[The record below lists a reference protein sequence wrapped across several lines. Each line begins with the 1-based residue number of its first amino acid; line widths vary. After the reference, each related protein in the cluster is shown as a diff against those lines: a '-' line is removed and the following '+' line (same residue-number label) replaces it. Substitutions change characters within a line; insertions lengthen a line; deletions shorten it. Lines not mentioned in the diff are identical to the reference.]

1 MEKDFAGVERRLQQL
16 LSMNCDNAS
25 MTKFLREK
33 LNLSRSS
40 LRDFAFNM
48 IRRHQKGSLMA
59 VRGVELLWNLSV
71 DDNFI
76 AQYTFAA
83 GDGSLFQNLEA
94 AIRQLRLDGYKNVGG
109 WLNLDE
115 FELIS
120 AIICCQTDKLAA
132 LSQSVRGED
141 LQQRRNNYQRKN
153 APAINNMPLFWN
165 FDLITCAQALQSSC
179 AANLILA
186 QSLAGNGDMDGALEQ
201 LSQIINNEKSSAA
214 IQNIAYKLYY
224 GEYFRRVG
232 ILKYNY
238 LGCDNLLLAVDY
250 ASIYWRKADIETILA
265 DFKKLTEF
273 YRLQGKLN
281 SQNNSG
287 GVLHNMVGANNL
299 DLEFF
304 KVYLAAKPDMNMK
317 NFSQQ
322 TPLEASVRN
331 KNFVV
336 AELLMNSG
344 ADLNATDAEGKNI
357 LFGLI
362 FYKATPDCVANF
374 IKHGANVNSVNK
386 YGQNVLFSAIESKNY
401 PMVDLLVEQGAD
413 VNQISNERGTPL
425 CCALNI
431 PEYPLEE
438 IKKLL
443 LAGADPNLYSP
454 RGLAPLALSI
464 NWSLTSS
471 RFCLTIIFSVPY

>member
-1 MEKDFAGVERRLQQL
+1 MNMIKGAWGLCLLLVFISNEMRSEFVPTEFISRRSVRSEQNDSSNSQKEARPNYFTPALVVGDMLSEQVYAHIGGMTALQQSKELTELMWGELKTFYPELQREKCETFLQMLADPTLTPVSPVMLSDIKQLDMFIAIWNKHFSDSSGFSFRQQDFVTPPGAVPLFKLMVSMDGNFFDRTQLPVLISEVIAKYGENPVVLNRLIELLTTRISENDQKKIVESKVTPPWLIGLLENEKLFVNLEANDLSKRSGDFAKIKDNLAKNFPAGEKLYLPLLQKMRIAKLEKDFAGVERRLQQL

-186 QSLAGNGDMDGALEQ
+186 QSLAGNGDM
-201 LSQIINNEKSSAA
+201 
-214 IQNIAYKLYY
+214 
-224 GEYFRRVG
+224 
-232 ILKYNY
+232 
-238 LGCDNLLLAVDY
+238 
-250 ASIYWRKADIETILA
+250 
-265 DFKKLTEF
+265 
-273 YRLQGKLN
+273 
-281 SQNNSG
+281 
-287 GVLHNMVGANNL
+287 
-299 DLEFF
+299 
-304 KVYLAAKPDMNMK
+304 
-317 NFSQQ
+317 
-322 TPLEASVRN
+322 
-331 KNFVV
+331 
-336 AELLMNSG
+336 
-344 ADLNATDAEGKNI
+344 
-357 LFGLI
+357 
-362 FYKATPDCVANF
+362 
-374 IKHGANVNSVNK
+374 
-386 YGQNVLFSAIESKNY
+386 
-401 PMVDLLVEQGAD
+401 
-413 VNQISNERGTPL
+413 
-425 CCALNI
+425 
-431 PEYPLEE
+431 
-438 IKKLL
+438 
-443 LAGADPNLYSP
+443 
-454 RGLAPLALSI
+454 
-464 NWSLTSS
+464 
-471 RFCLTIIFSVPY
+471 